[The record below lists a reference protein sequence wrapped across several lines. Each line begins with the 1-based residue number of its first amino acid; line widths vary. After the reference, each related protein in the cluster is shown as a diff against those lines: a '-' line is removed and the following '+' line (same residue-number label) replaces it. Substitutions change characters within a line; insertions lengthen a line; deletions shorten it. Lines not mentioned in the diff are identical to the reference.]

1 MKVVCRNGYH
11 CPPSS
16 NAAQTI
22 KQGISLR
29 DNFQTQPKR
38 AVFASFFLYAFSL
51 GTLFPRLGDLQTI
64 MGIDKATLGFALI
77 GLPFGVQLTLLF
89 ADRIVR
95 KINFRYILIIGIPL
109 LSISQCF
116 AALSQSPYTFAG
128 ILILGGAA
136 IAVIEVAVNL
146 EADRI
151 EAHSS
156 HRIMNRSHA
165 YWSFGF
171 FGAGITGAGFS
182 QIAISPFLNFV
193 MNTVFVSSITF
204 LLFKN
209 YEPAKPRREGVVS
222 QNKGFVWPSRGIF
235 MLVFFSLSAMLVEGA
250 SIDWSVIFMRD
261 IFNTVPI
268 VGGLS
273 LALAAIAQ
281 GIVRYFADQFV
292 DRYGPELVSL
302 YSLTAMVVGVG
313 CVVFAP
319 EPITALLGFLLM
331 GGGSAVIFPLAMS
344 AAAQR
349 SEKTPEENVAS
360 LAQFVFVIF
369 LLAPPIL
376 GFIGEHLGLRWSFAL
391 CFPLLII
398 SYFTVSSLNSKN

>member
-1 MKVVCRNGYH
+1 MKDY
-11 CPPSS
+11 
-16 NAAQTI
+16 
-22 KQGISLR
+22 
-29 DNFQTQPKR
+29 FQSKPKD
-38 AVFASFFLYAFSL
+38 AVFVSFFLYAFSL
-51 GTLFPRLGDLQTI
+51 GTLFPRLGDLQNQ
-64 MGIDKATLGFALI
+64 MDIDKATLGFALI
-77 GLPFGVQLTLLF
+77 GLPLGVQITLLF

-95 KINFRYILIIGIPL
+95 RFNFRLILMLGIPL

-116 AALSQSPYTFAG
+116 AALSQGPFMFAG
-128 ILILGGAA
+128 ILILGGVS

-146 EADRI
+146 EADRV
-151 EAHSS
+151 EAQSG

-171 FGAGITGAGFS
+171 FGAGIAGAGFS
-182 QIAISPFLNFV
+182 QLGISPFVHFALV
-193 MNTVFVSSITF
+193 TVFGSTLTI
-204 LLFKN
+204 LLFVKYN
-209 YEPAKPRREGVVS
+209 AAKPRRQSVVVK
-222 QNKGFVWPSRGIF
+222 NKSFVWPSKGIF
-235 MLVFFSLSAMLVEGA
+235 LLVFFSLSAMLVEGA

-268 VGGLS
+268 VSGLA

-281 GIVRYFADQFV
+281 GFIRYFADQFV
-292 DRYGPELVSL
+292 DKYGPERVSL
-302 YSLTAMVVGVG
+302 YSLIAMVLGVG
-313 CVVFAP
+313 CVVFSFDP
-319 EPITALLGFLLM
+319 MIALLGFLLM

-349 SEKTPEENVAS
+349 TDKTPEENVAS

-376 GFIGEHLGLRWSFAL
+376 GFVGEHAGLRWSFAL

-398 SYFTVSSLNSKN
+398 SFFTIHSLNVQKDDKKNAY

>member
-1 MKVVCRNGYH
+1 MKDY
-11 CPPSS
+11 
-16 NAAQTI
+16 
-22 KQGISLR
+22 
-29 DNFQTQPKR
+29 FQSKPKD
-38 AVFASFFLYAFSL
+38 AVFVSFFLYAFSL
-51 GTLFPRLGDLQTI
+51 GTLFPRLGDLQNQ
-64 MGIDKATLGFALI
+64 MDIDKATLGFALI
-77 GLPFGVQLTLLF
+77 GLPLGVQITLLF

-95 KINFRYILIIGIPL
+95 RFNFRLILMLGIPL

-116 AALSQSPYTFAG
+116 AALSQGPFMFAG
-128 ILILGGAA
+128 ILILGGVS

-146 EADRI
+146 EADRV
-151 EAHSS
+151 EAHSG

-171 FGAGITGAGFS
+171 FGAGIVGAGFS
-182 QIAISPFLNFV
+182 QLGISPFLHFAL
-193 MNTVFVSSITF
+193 ITIF
-204 LLFKN
+204 GSTLTILLFVKYN
-209 YEPAKPRREGVVS
+209 AAKPRRQSVVVK
-222 QNKGFVWPSRGIF
+222 NKSFVWPSKGIF
-235 MLVFFSLSAMLVEGA
+235 LLVFFSLSAMLVEGA

-268 VGGLS
+268 VSGLA

-281 GIVRYFADQFV
+281 GFIRYFADQFV
-292 DRYGPELVSL
+292 DKYGPERVSL
-302 YSLTAMVVGVG
+302 YSLIAMVLGVG
-313 CVVFAP
+313 CVVFSFDP
-319 EPITALLGFLLM
+319 MIALLGFLLM

-349 SEKTPEENVAS
+349 TDKTPEENVAS

-376 GFIGEHLGLRWSFAL
+376 GFVGEHAGLRWSFAL

-398 SYFTVSSLNSKN
+398 SFFTIQSLNVQKDDK